1 MRHFNT
7 SGPVRPEHYQIPP
20 LRRAGV
26 PDLVALMEQADSF
39 LLHAPRQSGKTSA
52 LLALRDELNHRR
64 YRAVY
69 CSVEMARVAG
79 DHLDV
84 GMRAVLSELSE
95 RARIAQ
101 HGDFPQRRWARD
113 LAETT
118 PTRALQQTLSRWAA
132 ASPAPLVILVDE
144 IDSLR
149 GKMLLSVLS
158 QLQAVR
164 DEKTRR
170 SPVSVVLC
178 GLRNPLDDSPE
189 VGRSFDLTDRTQRL
203 GDFSEV
209 EVREL
214 LGQHTAETGQPF
226 TGTAHQDVWAA
237 TRGQPWLV
245 NALAEESCFEPE
257 SGRDRSRAITDD
269 DMAAAKER
277 LILRHPS
284 HFRHLTDRL
293 RDDRVRRVIDP
304 ILAGYGRLDGSTDD
318 DASYVQDLG
327 FTAPN
332 ALPKIANPIYEEVI
346 PRLLGSDAAVSV
358 RLDSTTYRRP
368 DGGLEVSRLLTDFQ
382 NFFRENAEW
391 WSRASA
397 YRKSAAQL
405 LLHAYLHQAVNAGG
419 QIAPEYGLSGG
430 RTDLHITWKRN
441 GGNQVFVIECKVR
454 RSRDGIETL
463 IADGIRQTARYAA
476 GCGAEEG
483 HLVVFDQDPKR
494 SWDQKIFRRKT
505 RVRKSKDGVEWEIV
519 EAEAE
524 AEPDERLISIWGM

>member
-20 LRRAGV
+20 LRRTGV
-26 PDLVALMEQADSF
+26 PKLVPLMEQADSF

-79 DHLDV
+79 DHLED

-101 HGDFPQRRWARD
+101 QADFPQRHWARA

-118 PTRALQQTLSRWAA
+118 PTRVLQQTLSRWAA
-132 ASPAPLVILVDE
+132 ASPAPLVLLIDE

-158 QLQAVR
+158 QLQTVR

-170 SPVSVVLC
+170 SRVSVVLC

-189 VGRSFDLTDRTQRL
+189 VGRSFDLTGRTLRL
-203 GDFSEV
+203 GDFSEA

-214 LGQHTAETGQPF
+214 LGQHTAESDQTF
-226 TGTAHQDVWAA
+226 TEEAQAAVWAE

-245 NALAEESCFEPE
+245 NALAEEACFEFDP
-257 SGRDRSRAITDD
+257 GRNRSPAITDEVI
-269 DMAAAKER
+269 AAARER
-277 LILRHPS
+277 LILRRPT
-284 HFRHLTDRL
+284 HFRHIADRL
-293 RDDRVRRVIDP
+293 EEPRVRRVIDP
-304 ILAGYGRLDGSTDD
+304 ILAGQNRLESLSGDD
-318 DASYVQDLG
+318 RHYVRDLG
-327 FTAPN
+327 LTASNGRPE
-332 ALPKIANPIYEEVI
+332 IANPIYREVI
-346 PRLLGSDAAVSV
+346 PRILASSAEVSMRHDSDP
-358 RLDSTTYRRP
+358 YRGP
-368 DGGLEVSRLLTDFQ
+368 DGGLEVSKILAGFQ
-382 NFFRENAEW
+382 QFFRENAEW
-391 WSRASA
+391 WSNESA
-397 YRKSAAQL
+397 YRESAAQVL
-405 LLHAYLHQAVNAGG
+405 LQAYLHRIVNAGG
-419 QIAPEYGLSGG
+419 QVAREYGLGRG
-430 RTDLHITWKRN
+430 RTDLRISWKRD
-441 GGNQVFVIECKVR
+441 GGNQLFVIECKVC
-454 RSRDGIETL
+454 RSRDGLETL
-463 IADGIRQTARYAA
+463 IAEGIRQTARYAA

-494 SWDQKIFRRKT
+494 SWDEKIFRREA
-505 RVRKSKDGVEWEIV
+505 RVRKSPDGANWEIV
-519 EAEAE
+519 DAD
-524 AEPDERLISIWGM
+524 AEPGGRLISVWGM